1 MKACLQEERFLI
13 FMSHQSDELSVS
25 LCLSSCSYLEDF
37 LPLPPHL
44 SVGVIDFVCLC
55 FSPPGSSTLDMRVWV
70 CVCVGANIPVSPL
83 GSLSFYSSSSSFVRL
98 PVLSLTSLQRACPH
112 LYHRPSCLLF
122 CTLSRLL
129 PVPSPSSTSLH

>member
-44 SVGVIDFVCLC
+44 SVGVIDFVSLC

-70 CVCVGANIPVSPL
+70 CVCVSEQISPFLLLDHFRFFIFFFLCKAASLEPHLTTESMSSPL
-83 GSLSFYSSSSSFVRL
+83 PSPFMSPLLYSVSSASCPLSFL
-98 PVLSLTSLQRACPH
+98 N
-112 LYHRPSCLLF
+112 
-122 CTLSRLL
+122 
-129 PVPSPSSTSLH
+129 

>member
-25 LCLSSCSYLEDF
+25 LCLSSCSYLKDF

-44 SVGVIDFVCLC
+44 SVGVIDFVSLC

-83 GSLSFYSSSSSFVRL
+83 GSLSFF
-98 PVLSLTSLQRACPH
+98 H
-112 LYHRPSCLLF
+112 L
-122 CTLSRLL
+122 LL
-129 PVPSPSSTSLH
+129 PL

>member
-44 SVGVIDFVCLC
+44 SVGVIDFVSLC